1 LYLGLLNLHILP
13 DLGQVELAKLSPS
26 QIRAWNAGLRGP
38 RGPGDSTAAKAY
50 RLLRAMMRTAVAD
63 EVVVRNPCQVERA
76 GVERAVERPTATV
89 AEVSALA
96 DAIARR
102 FRALI
107 LLSAWCGLRR
117 GELLALRRGD
127 FDPLRNTLR
136 VERAMHQLAD
146 GTLVVGPPKT
156 EAGRRTIAIPPHVVP
171 ELVAHL
177 DQFVTLDPES
187 LVFTGEK
194 GGPVRPHVLQK
205 AWVKAK
211 AATGLESFH
220 LHDLRHAGNTW
231 AAATGASTKE
241 LMARM
246 GHANSAA
253 ALRYQH
259 ATADRDHA
267 IARAL
272 SELAKPA
279 ELVPIARKVSGSR
292 DGRAMDRSPT
302 RNRSP
307 RKGS

>member
-1 LYLGLLNLHILP
+1 
-13 DLGQVELAKLSPS
+13 
-26 QIRAWNAGLRGP
+26 
-38 RGPGDSTAAKAY
+38 
-50 RLLRAMMRTAVAD
+50 
-63 EVVVRNPCQVERA
+63 
-76 GVERAVERPTATV
+76 
-89 AEVSALA
+89 
-96 DAIARR
+96 
-102 FRALI
+102 
-107 LLSAWCGLRR
+107 
-117 GELLALRRGD
+117 
-127 FDPLRNTLR
+127 
-136 VERAMHQLAD
+136 
-146 GTLVVGPPKT
+146 
-156 EAGRRTIAIPPHVVP
+156 
-171 ELVAHL
+171 VAHL
-177 DQFVTLDPES
+177 DQFVSPDLES

-211 AATGLESFH
+211 AATGLQSFH

-267 IARAL
+267 IAQAL

-279 ELVPIARKVSGSR
+279 EVVPIARKVAGAR
-292 DGRAMDRSPT
+292 DGRAMDRIRT
-302 RNRSP
+302 RKRSP